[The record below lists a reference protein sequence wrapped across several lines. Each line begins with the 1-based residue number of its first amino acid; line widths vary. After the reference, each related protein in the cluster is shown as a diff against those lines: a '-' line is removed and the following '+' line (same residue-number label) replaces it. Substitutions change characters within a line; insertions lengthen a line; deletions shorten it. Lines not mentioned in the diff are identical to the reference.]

1 MIRPVLGSFLLAL
14 AIPAAAFAATT
25 RWIMLDVTPGETMA
39 DCHLITLPDGRHV
52 LIDVAEGGDA
62 PGAMLAQLRKAGVE
76 QLALVVI
83 SHFHRD
89 HYGQLPELLASEI
102 KVEKVALNVP
112 DKRAAD
118 SEKPWGCDW
127 WHVQQMLELLR
138 KHNVPYITPAA
149 GDRLLEVRLSDGTTT
164 GMDVLSLY
172 DGVNT
177 PIGQTDVNDTSIILR
192 LFHGKTRALFTGDLN
207 HPMGAYLAESK
218 LDLRAD
224 LLKVPHHG
232 TEGAAPNSFF
242 NQVHP
247 RAALVPSPKKLWT
260 TVRSKRIR
268 DYFYSRE
275 IPVYVSGDRG
285 NVTVTLDDKGY
296 RIEAER

>member
-1 MIRPVLGSFLLAL
+1 MRKITGLVLLLAL
-14 AIPAAAFAATT
+14 RIGAAPEATT
-25 RWIMLDVTPGETMA
+25 RWVMLDVTPGESQA

-62 PGAMLAQLRKAGVE
+62 PGTMLAQLRKAGVE

-102 KVEKVALNVP
+102 KVEKVALNAP

-149 GDRLLEVRLSDGTTT
+149 GDRLLEVKLPDGTAA
-164 GMDVLSLY
+164 GVDVISLY
-172 DGVNT
+172 DGFNT
-177 PIGQTDVNDTSIILR
+177 PLGQTDVNDTSIILR

-207 HPMGAYLAESK
+207 HPMGAYLAESE

-242 NQVHP
+242 NRVRP

-296 RIEAER
+296 HIETER